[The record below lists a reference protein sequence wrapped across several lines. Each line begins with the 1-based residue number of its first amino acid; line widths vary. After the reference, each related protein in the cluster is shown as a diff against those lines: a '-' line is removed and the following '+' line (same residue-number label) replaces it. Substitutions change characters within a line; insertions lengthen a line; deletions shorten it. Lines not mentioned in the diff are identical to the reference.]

1 MKRSP
6 PQLKDVIDCL
16 DSIVDESHRTNEII
30 TSVRRL
36 FDTNPTNRRT
46 TLQVNDIVREALHL
60 VEHDLRDNGIS
71 LTTEF
76 PDNLP
81 EIYAD
86 HTQIQQIIFNLI
98 KNAIEAMRSCPPD
111 KRSLRVT
118 TASGNSC
125 VSFYVRDSGRGM
137 SAEDRDRIFDP
148 FFTTK
153 QTGTGLG
160 LFICRTVVERHGG
173 KLRLIESDFRGTVFE
188 VAIPIGSQTAIP
200 RRV

>member
-6 PQLKDVIDCL
+6 PQFKEVIDCL
-16 DSIVDESHRTNEII
+16 DSIVDESHRANEII

-36 FDTNPTNRRT
+36 FDTSPTDRRT
-46 TLQVNDIVREALHL
+46 TLQVNDIVREALDL

-81 EIYAD
+81 EICAD

-98 KNAIEAMRSCPPD
+98 KNAIEAMRSCSPD
-111 KRSLRVT
+111 KRSLKVI

-125 VSFYVRDSGRGM
+125 VSFYVQDSGRGI
-137 SAEDRDRIFDP
+137 SAEDQDRIFDP

-153 QTGTGLG
+153 QSGTGLG
-160 LFICRTVVERHGG
+160 LSICRTVVERHGG
-173 KLRLIESDFRGTVFE
+173 KLRLIESDFRGTIFE
-188 VAIPIGSQTAIP
+188 VAIPVGSQTAIP
-200 RRV
+200 SRV